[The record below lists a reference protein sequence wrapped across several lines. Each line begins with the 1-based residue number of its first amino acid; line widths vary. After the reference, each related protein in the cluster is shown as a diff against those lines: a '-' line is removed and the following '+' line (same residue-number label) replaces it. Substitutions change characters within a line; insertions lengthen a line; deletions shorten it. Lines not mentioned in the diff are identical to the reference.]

1 MSSKMAAGST
11 EETFGLLLNVLAQS
25 LYVHEILTQSSAL
38 ARQTVPHDRLVFGLI
53 SEDRERHRV
62 LAHSE
67 DESGGAALPEIRLQ
81 ASRALV
87 EEDWAIAH
95 HVRTLPGKSL
105 RLEGTTRTSSRPA
118 DEPFEWR
125 PAGLHWAGHESS
137 LRRPV
142 RLRGGGLGR
151 IIVLSRTP

>member
-1 MSSKMAAGST
+1 MARGCAQA
-11 EETFGLLLNVLAQS
+11 TFGLLLNLLAQS
-25 LYVHEILTQSSAL
+25 LDGREIFTQISAL
-38 ARQTVPHDRLVFGLI
+38 ARQTVPDDRLVFGLI
-53 SEDRERHRV
+53 SEDRERYRV

-105 RLEGTTRTSSRPA
+105 RLEGTRRTSSRPA
-118 DEPFEWR
+118 DQPLEWR
-125 PAGLHWAGHESS
+125 RAGLHWPGPETWH
-137 LRRPV
+137 
-142 RLRGGGLGR
+142 GL
-151 IIVLSRTP
+151 T

>member
-1 MSSKMAAGST
+1 MAPGST
-11 EETFGLLLNVLAQS
+11 EETLGPLLNVLAQS
-25 LYVHEILTQSSAL
+25 LDVREIFAQISAL

-53 SEDRERHRV
+53 SEDRERYRI

-81 ASRALV
+81 ASRPLV

-105 RLEGTTRTSSRPA
+105 RLGGAKRDPRGPP
-118 DEPFEWR
+118 DEPVAGG
-125 PAGLHWAGHESS
+125 PA
-137 LRRPV
+137 
-142 RLRGGGLGR
+142 
-151 IIVLSRTP
+151 

>member
-1 MSSKMAAGST
+1 
-11 EETFGLLLNVLAQS
+11 GLLVNVLAQS
-25 LYVHEILTQSSAL
+25 LDLRQVFAQISAL

-53 SEDRERHRV
+53 SQDRERYRI

-67 DESGGAALPEIRLQ
+67 DESRGAPLPEIRLQ
-81 ASRALV
+81 ASRGLV

-125 PAGLHWAGHESS
+125 PAGLHWAGHETW
-137 LRRPV
+137 LRLAV
-142 RLRGGGLGR
+142 RLRGG
-151 IIVLSRTP
+151 VLAVIRFLSP